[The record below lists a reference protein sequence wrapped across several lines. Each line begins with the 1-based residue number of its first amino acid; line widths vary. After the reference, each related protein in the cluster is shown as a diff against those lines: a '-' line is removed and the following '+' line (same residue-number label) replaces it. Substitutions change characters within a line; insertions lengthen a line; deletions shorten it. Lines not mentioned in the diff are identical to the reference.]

1 MNHLAVNHRTGILL
15 VMLAGTFWSLGGLII
30 RLMEAAGPWQIL
42 FYRSLSIA
50 VMLFV
55 VLNIVHG
62 RNFTRVVKSSGW
74 ASVIAGI
81 GIAIAFAGFI
91 LSISYTTAANTFFL
105 LATQPILIA
114 IIAWPILGERVN
126 RATQTA
132 TFVVLCG
139 VAIMVAEGLALG
151 TLFGNIMGLV
161 SALGFTIFTIALR
174 WEQQADMMPS
184 LLYGSTIA
192 TCVAALALTFYD
204 TDFRVTLHDGSLC
217 ALLGIIQIGLGTWC
231 YTIGSRAVPA
241 AELGLLAMTE
251 IVLGPI
257 WVWLF
262 LAEMPTIWTLV
273 GGTLIIVVLCCLA
286 VMQWRKPQVM
296 AVPG

>member
-1 MNHLAVNHRTGILL
+1 MHHRTGILL
-15 VMLAGTFWSLGGLII
+15 VMLAGFFWSLGGLII
-30 RLMEAAGPWQIL
+30 RLMEEAGPWQIL

-50 VMLFV
+50 IMLFM

-62 RNFTRVVKSSGW
+62 RNFIQVVRSSGW
-74 ASVIAGI
+74 ASFIAGI

-91 LSISYTTAANTFFL
+91 LSLAYTTAANTFFL
-105 LATQPILIA
+105 LAT
-114 IIAWPILGERVN
+114 AWPVLGERVD

-132 TFVVLCG
+132 TFAVLCG

-184 LLYGSTIA
+184 LLYGSVIA
-192 TCVAALALTFYD
+192 TCVAALALTFYG
-204 TDFRVTLHDGSLC
+204 TGFHITLYDGSLC
-217 ALLGIIQIGLGTWC
+217 AILGIVQIGLGTWC
-231 YTIGSRAVPA
+231 YTIGSRWVPA

-262 LAEMPTIWTLV
+262 LAEVPTIWTLV
-273 GGTLIIVVLCCLA
+273 GGTLIIVTLCWL
-286 VMQWRKPQVM
+286 VVIQWRKPQAM